1 MNRLNA
7 MLVAASRTI
16 IASAFWLATRLSNRV
31 KVSGI
36 QHDTGASP
44 AYLAMSHKRDLDPM
58 VLVPTLL
65 FHRGWHALAGK
76 VHFFLR
82 GDAFSP
88 GYLAR
93 MVMRPRWLSYM
104 LRRVLVGP
112 ALRWLGTHPAD
123 SLQLPLEEW
132 IREAIRIDGDGG
144 KRRAGDALAP
154 SIIEEVAAATHESYE
169 RVASQPLARLLTWK
183 YQHGLQYVYG
193 FEVLTG
199 TTRRAAQQRAVERI
213 KRNLAELD
221 AWLWRGGSLFA
232 SAEGQLSPLGL
243 LSPISAAFHRLMR
256 AAPPETSVVPIFLIY
271 DFMTT
276 QQLRIF
282 VDLGPTIERAPTLP
296 PAELDAQLRERWL
309 AAATFTCTQL
319 GSGFLAQASYSGLSS
334 FTLQDLASSIH
345 AQAKS
350 LAAAGRHVDQRLLD
364 LRGARKRARGFLKYA
379 ARHNLVRR
387 SAKQAWTPTMNEA
400 PLNLRPGEVGY
411 DRAPFTY
418 ALNELNE
425 MLNFLQFT

>member
-1 MNRLNA
+1 
-7 MLVAASRTI
+7 
-16 IASAFWLATRLSNRV
+16 
-31 KVSGI
+31 
-36 QHDTGASP
+36 
-44 AYLAMSHKRDLDPM
+44 
-58 VLVPTLL
+58 
-65 FHRGWHALAGK
+65 
-76 VHFFLR
+76 
-82 GDAFSP
+82 
-88 GYLAR
+88 
-93 MVMRPRWLSYM
+93 M
-104 LRRVLVGP
+104 LRWVPIGP
-112 ALRWLGTHPAD
+112 ALRWLGTYPAD

-183 YQHGLQYVYG
+183 YQHALQHVYG

-199 TTRRAAQQRAVERI
+199 TIRRAAQQRAVARI
-213 KRNLAELD
+213 KQNLAELD
-221 AWLWRGGSLFA
+221 AWLWRGGSLYA

-282 VDLGPTIERAPTLP
+282 VDLGPSIERAPTLP

-319 GSGFLAQASYSGLSS
+319 GSGFLAQAGYSSLSS

-350 LAAAGRHVDQRLLD
+350 LAAAGRHVDN
-364 LRGARKRARGFLKYA
+364 ACSTYMERANG
-379 ARHNLVRR
+379 
-387 SAKQAWTPTMNEA
+387 
-400 PLNLRPGEVGY
+400 PG
-411 DRAPFTY
+411 DF
-418 ALNELNE
+418 
-425 MLNFLQFT
+425 

>member
-1 MNRLNA
+1 MKRLNA
-7 MLVAASRTI
+7 MLVATSRTI

-58 VLVPTLL
+58 VLIPTLL
-65 FHRGWHALAGK
+65 FHRGWRALAGK

-93 MVMRPRWLSYM
+93 LVRHPRWLSFM
-104 LRRVLVGP
+104 LRWVPIGL
-112 ALRWLGTHPAD
+112 ALRWLGTYLAD
-123 SLQLPLEEW
+123 
-132 IREAIRIDGDGG
+132 
-144 KRRAGDALAP
+144 
-154 SIIEEVAAATHESYE
+154 
-169 RVASQPLARLLTWK
+169 
-183 YQHGLQYVYG
+183 
-193 FEVLTG
+193 
-199 TTRRAAQQRAVERI
+199 
-213 KRNLAELD
+213 LD
-221 AWLWRGGSLFA
+221 AWLWRGGSLYA

-319 GSGFLAQASYSGLSS
+319 GSGFLAQAGYSSLSS

-350 LAAAGRHVDQRLLD
+350 LAAAGRYVDQRLLD
-364 LRGARKRARGFLKYA
+364 LRGAR
-379 ARHNLVRR
+379 
-387 SAKQAWTPTMNEA
+387 
-400 PLNLRPGEVGY
+400 
-411 DRAPFTY
+411 
-418 ALNELNE
+418 
-425 MLNFLQFT
+425 